1 MAFPFKIDGFTLD
14 GKSTTV
20 NQVTRT
26 LPAIKYQGAS
36 YSRQAVDGSTAGRNQ
51 SGTMM
56 RDMITSKDKW
66 QLEFA
71 PCTQEQLGNLLA
83 LLDQESFSFTYPN
96 PMYTGSSGSATVTKT
111 CYCGDRSAPVY
122 KIKHTGT
129 RYVELWGNLSF
140 SIIEM

>member
-1 MAFPFKIDGFTLD
+1 MAFPFQIDNHPLD
-14 GKSTTV
+14 GS
-20 NQVTRT
+20 NGY
-26 LPAIKYQGAS
+26 PAIKYQGAS
-36 YSRQAVDGSTAGRNQ
+36 YSRQAIDGSTAGRNQ

-71 PCTQEQLGNLLA
+71 PCTQEQLGKLLK
-83 LLDQESFSFTYPN
+83 LLDQESFSFMYPN
-96 PMYTGSSGSATVTKT
+96 PLYDGTGNPTITKT
-111 CYCGDRSAPVY
+111 CYCGDRSAPVFT
-122 KIKHTGT
+122 IKHTGT